1 MGAGKFGRAYRFWG
15 KSVGGSF
22 ALLMPWGMLLRFP
35 LGMPLRLHTMPYVR
49 FYNLWCTT
57 AMIAFIGKFGR
68 ITAWGYSSYSYWFR
82 NYGCTG
88 GFCGGSSGF
97 MELYWFGFRNLIY
110 LG

>member
-1 MGAGKFGRAYRFWG
+1 MDTKLRTLPMVLVASAC
-15 KSVGGSF
+15 F
-22 ALLMPWGMLLRFP
+22 ALTPAHDTLRSLLRS
-35 LGMPLRLHTMPYVR
+35 LVR
-49 FYNLWCTT
+49 TT